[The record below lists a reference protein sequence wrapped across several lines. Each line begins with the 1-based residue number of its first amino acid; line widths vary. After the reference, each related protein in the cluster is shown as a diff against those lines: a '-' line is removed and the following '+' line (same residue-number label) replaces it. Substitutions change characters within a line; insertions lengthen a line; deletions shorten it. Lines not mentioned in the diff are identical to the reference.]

1 FQLRQPLFEPR
12 GGTLSEAEI
21 HARLIEALGELGE
34 RQYRTLRAAAR
45 LGMGPFAIAFA
56 WKSRRDKAV
65 ARYASVVLYRTL
77 GANLS
82 ASLAPAASL
91 WGISQLFVR
100 KQSKAAAGAG
110 FGGGPTGAGNRLFQ
124 AILGSPSGV
133 VFAVSDYTDS
143 WTAVRQAGHKVNLFL
158 AELMPELAKLDTE
171 GPRAGGVDGDHPF
184 VLSAGERRSD
194 TSNTSIRDLTWHR
207 KGTYGTLRI
216 GEVDALTLALTEGD
230 WVRLVT
236 RRGSATAQVEITA
249 NMQPGHVSLPNGQ
262 GLDVCDGAGP
272 AERRGVALNELTS
285 SADQDPIAGTPWHKY
300 VPVRIERLGP
310 QSATE

>member
-1 FQLRQPLFEPR
+1 MLSIFASPCSS
-12 GGTLSEAEI
+12 GTLSEAEI
-21 HARLIEALGELGE
+21 HARLIEALGELGDK
-34 RQYRTLRAAAR
+34 QYRTLRAAAR
-45 LGMGPFAIAFA
+45 LGMRPFALAFA
-56 WKSRRDKAV
+56 WQSRRDKAV

-77 GANLS
+77 GASLT

-110 FGGGPTGAGNRLFQ
+110 FGGGPTGAGNRLFR
-124 AILGSPSGV
+124 AILGAPSGV
-133 VFAVSDYTDS
+133 VFAVSDYADS
-143 WTAVRQAGHKVNLFL
+143 WTAVRQPEHKVNLFL

-171 GPRAGGVDGDHPF
+171 GPGAGGVDADHPF

-194 TSNTSIRDLTWHR
+194 TSNTSIRDLAWHR
-207 KGTYGTLRI
+207 KGAYGTLRI
-216 GEVDALTLALTEGD
+216 SEVDAERLALAEGD

-236 RRGSATAQVEITA
+236 RRGSATAPVEITA
-249 NMQPGHVSLPNGQ
+249 DMQPGHVSLPNGQ
-262 GLDVCDGAGP
+262 GLDVYRETGL

-285 SADQDPIAGTPWHKY
+285 GAEQDPIAGTPWHKH

-310 QSATE
+310 QPAVA